1 MGKRRVQNLFSGGLP
16 IPKFPTPAFNFLA
29 YNDYSNQTTIDYTLK
44 TLTSNTRELKKF
56 PAPPMCKL
64 THLLVS
70 MHSCLSVDEILR
82 LIACKLAAS
91 TGQAATIAL
100 ARCCKSF
107 EDPALD
113 ALWETQDR
121 LIPLLKSLP
130 GDVWDGD
137 TCTVSTTST
146 RIFLFLN

>member
-1 MGKRRVQNLFSGGLP
+1 MSLAEDCPSPSSPRQRSTSW
-16 IPKFPTPAFNFLA
+16 PTATIRT
-29 YNDYSNQTTIDYTLK
+29 SSTIDYTPK